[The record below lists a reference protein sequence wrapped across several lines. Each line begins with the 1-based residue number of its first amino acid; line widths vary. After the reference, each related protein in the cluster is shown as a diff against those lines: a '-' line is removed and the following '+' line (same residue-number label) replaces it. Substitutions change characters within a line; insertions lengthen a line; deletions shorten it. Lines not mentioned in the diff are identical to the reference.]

1 MGTIAEEISALRD
14 RIDIAY
20 DHIAAKGG
28 TVPA

>member
-1 MGTIAEEISALRD
+1 MSIAEEIIALRD